1 MFVELIKENT
11 TRKVDSL
18 GRVSIPKSMRDR
30 LMIKEGDELEFY
42 ILRDGENQYVTLGK
56 PCPAVAKYA
65 KAVEVLEELDLDVP
79 DALMRLVMD
88 SY

>member
-1 MFVELIKENT
+1 MELVKENT

-42 ILRDGENQYVTLGK
+42 MLRDGDDSYVAIGK
-56 PCPAVAKYA
+56 PSVNTKYVRA
-65 KAVEVLEELDLDVP
+65 AEVLDELGLDVP
-79 DALMRLVMD
+79 EALARLLEDME
-88 SY
+88 